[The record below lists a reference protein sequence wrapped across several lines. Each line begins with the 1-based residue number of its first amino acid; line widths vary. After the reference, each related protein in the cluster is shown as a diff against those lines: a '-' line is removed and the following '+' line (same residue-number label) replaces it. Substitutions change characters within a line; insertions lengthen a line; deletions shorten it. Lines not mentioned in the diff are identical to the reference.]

1 MEENKSQESFD
12 KIKEFLRKEFPML
25 SLEEIQ

>member
-12 KIKEFLRKEFPML
+12 KIKELLRKEFPML
-25 SLEEIQ
+25 SLEEI